1 MPVQEDIWA
10 YRPDVGDARGIV
22 GYAVEALDGG
32 IGKVDAATEE
42 VGAASIVVSTGPWI
56 FGRKVLL
63 PAGVVDRIAREE
75 ERVYV
80 RRTKEQV
87 KNAPELGEPS
97 LAEDARRDVL
107 SRS

>member
-1 MPVQEDIWA
+1 MPVREDIWA
-10 YRPDVGDARGIV
+10 YRPAVGDARGIV
-22 GYAVEALDGG
+22 GYAVEALDGR
-32 IGKVDAATEE
+32 IGKVDVATEE
-42 VGAASIVVSTGPWI
+42 VGAASIVVATGPWI

-63 PAGVVDRIAREE
+63 PAGAVDRIAREE

-107 SRS
+107 RRS